1 MKNISRI
8 ILAVSMCLCLS
19 VTAFAA
25 PLDRYEIDDT
35 TESVTIYGSVEGAGY
50 LDPIAIEVLNA
61 GVELSK
67 DDVHTTESVKEDFI
81 HITQLLA
88 DKNGGYKLQIDMS
101 GHDADFYTVRVNGV
115 TGENKFFFATS
126 ATKTTELGRI
136 KLMCN
141 SAQQVAVTRLVTALD
156 STNPDSTLINMFNI
170 TDELVDE
177 VDAKNLATALYNVVR
192 ADAASVD
199 SPANFKKA
207 VEKAT
212 HLAAMNEGKGDA
224 GLYGDEL
231 GISAEDQKVYAE
243 ELSKE
248 AKASFVADYFKD
260 KALLTVEAAK
270 EAYEKGLILAYAE
283 SIDSLADVTKIIESY
298 GDTIGVDMSDYK
310 KLKSTEKQEL
320 AEYITEKSGLDTLDA
335 LKKAINDKIED
346 IADNRSSGGS
356 GGSGGGGGGGGGSY
370 VPSGTQGFSP
380 VTDPAT
386 ITGFADM
393 AGSEWAIEAVNSL
406 SDKGIVSG
414 VGDKMFAPTRNI
426 TREEMLTMLLRAY
439 GVDVAG
445 AATDKFADVE
455 AGSWYA
461 PYVAKGVELGVTD
474 GVSAAEFGTG
484 KNITRQ
490 EAAAMASRIAKA
502 FGKTLTS
509 ESEAFAD
516 DAEIASWA
524 KTAVYELKNA
534 GVIGGVGDN
543 NFAPA
548 GTCTRA
554 QAAQIIYQ
562 LIK

>member
-1 MKNISRI
+1 MKNISKI

-19 VTAFAA
+19 ITAFAA

-61 GVELSK
+61 GVELKK

-81 HITQLLA
+81 HITQVLA
-88 DKNGGYKLQIDMS
+88 DKNGGYKLEIDMS
-101 GHDADFYTVRVNGV
+101 GHDADFYAVRVNGV
-115 TGENKFFFATS
+115 TGENKFFFATT
-126 ATKTTELGRI
+126 ATKNTELGKI

-141 SAQQVAVTRLVTALD
+141 SAQTVAVTRLVAALD
-156 STNPDSTLINMFNI
+156 STNPDSTLINMFGI
-170 TDELVDE
+170 TEELVDE
-177 VDAKNLATALYNVVR
+177 VDAKNLATALYNIVR
-192 ADAASVD
+192 EDSAAVASA
-199 SPANFKKA
+199 ANFKKA

-212 HLAAMNEGKGDA
+212 HLAAMNDGKGDA

-231 GISAEDQKVYAE
+231 GISEENQKVYAE

-248 AKASFVADYFKD
+248 AKASFVADYFKG
-260 KALLTVEAAK
+260 KALLTTDAAK
-270 EAYEKGLILAYAE
+270 KAYEEGLILAYAS
-283 SIDSLADVTKIIESY
+283 SIDALADVTKIVESY
-298 GDTIGVDMSDYK
+298 GKEIGVDMSDYN

-320 AEYITEKSGLDTLDA
+320 AEYITEKSGFDTLDD
-335 LKKAINDKIED
+335 LKKAINDKIKD
-346 IADNRSSGGS
+346 ILKGKSSGGSS
-356 GGSGGGGGGGGGSY
+356 GGSGGGGGGSF
-370 VPSGTQGFSP
+370 VPSGSQGFTP

-386 ITGFADM
+386 ITGFTDM
-393 AGSEWAIEAVNSL
+393 ADSAWAIEAVNSL

-414 VGDKMFAPTRNI
+414 VGDHMFAPARNI

-439 GVDVAG
+439 GVDVTG
-445 AATDKFADVE
+445 SATDKFADVD
-455 AGSWYA
+455 AGAWYA

-474 GVSAAEFGTG
+474 GISATEFGTG

-502 FGKTLTS
+502 FGKSFTS
-509 ESEAFAD
+509 ESETFAD

-543 NFAPA
+543 KFAPA
-548 GTCTRA
+548 GNCTRA

>member
-1 MKNISRI
+1 MMKNKSKI

-19 VTAFAA
+19 ITAFAA

-61 GVELSK
+61 GVELKK

-88 DKNGGYKLQIDMS
+88 DKNGGYKLEIDMS
-101 GHDADFYTVRVNGV
+101 GRDADFYTVRVNGV

-126 ATKTTELGRI
+126 ATKNTELGKI

-141 SAQQVAVTRLVTALD
+141 SNQTVAVTRLVAALD
-156 STNPDSTLINMFNI
+156 SKNPDSTIINMFGV
-170 TDELVDE
+170 TEDLVDE
-177 VDAKNLATALYNVVR
+177 VDAKNLATALYNIVK
-192 ADAASVD
+192 ADASVLET
-199 SPANFKKA
+199 PANFKKA
-207 VEKAT
+207 VETAT

-231 GISAEDQKVYAE
+231 GVSKEDQKVYAE

-248 AKASFVADYFKD
+248 AKAAFINDNFKG
-260 KALLTVEAAK
+260 KTLLTVADAK
-270 EAYEKGLILAYAE
+270 EAYEDGLIVAYAS

-298 GDTIGVDMSDYK
+298 GEEIGVDMSDYK
-310 KLKSTEKQEL
+310 KLKSTEKQKL
-320 AEYITEKSGLDTLDA
+320 AEYITEKSGLDTLDE
-335 LKKAINDKIED
+335 LKKAINDKVDD
-346 IADNRSSGGS
+346 IIDDRSS
-356 GGSGGGGGGGGGSY
+356 GGSGGGGGGGSFGGGS
-370 VPSGTQGFSP
+370 VPSGSQGFSP
-380 VTDPAT
+380 VIDPDI
-386 ITGFADM
+386 ITGFTDM
-393 AGSEWAIEAVNSL
+393 AGSEWALEAVNSL
-406 SDKGIVSG
+406 NDKGIVSG
-414 VGDKMFAPTRNI
+414 VGDRMFAPQRNI

-439 GVDVAG
+439 GVDVSG
-445 AATDKFADVE
+445 AATDKFSDVE
-455 AGSWYA
+455 EGSWYA
-461 PYVAKGVELGVTD
+461 PYVAKGLELGVTE
-474 GVSAAEFGTG
+474 GISATEFGTG

-490 EAAAMASRIAKA
+490 EAAAMSNRIAKA
-502 FGKTLTS
+502 FGKTFS
-509 ESEAFAD
+509 AEAPVFGD
-516 DAEIASWA
+516 DLEIADWA

-543 NFAPA
+543 KFAPL
-548 GTCTRA
+548 GNCTRA

>member
-1 MKNISRI
+1 MKNISKI

-19 VTAFAA
+19 ITAFAA

-61 GVELSK
+61 GVELKK
-67 DDVHTTESVKEDFI
+67 DDVHTTESVKENFI

-88 DKNGGYKLQIDMS
+88 DKSGGYKLEIDMS
-101 GHDADFYTVRVNGV
+101 GRDADFYTVRVNGV
-115 TGENKFFFATS
+115 TGENKFFFATT
-126 ATKTTELGRI
+126 ATKNTELGKI

-141 SAQQVAVTRLVTALD
+141 SNQTVAVTRLVAALD
-156 STNPDSTLINMFNI
+156 STNPDSTLINMFGI

-177 VDAKNLATALYNVVR
+177 VDAKNLATALYNIVKE
-192 ADAASVD
+192 DATTLGSA
-199 SPANFKKA
+199 ANFKKA

-231 GISAEDQKVYAE
+231 GISAENQKVYAE

-248 AKASFVADYFKD
+248 AKASFVADYFKG
-260 KALLTVEAAK
+260 KALLTTDAAK
-270 EAYEKGLILAYAE
+270 KAYEDGLILAYAS
-283 SIDSLADVTKIIESY
+283 SIDALADVTKIVESY
-298 GDTIGVDMSDYK
+298 GKEIGVDMSDYN

-320 AEYITEKSGLDTLDA
+320 AEYITEKSGLDTLDE
-335 LKKAINDKIED
+335 LKKAINDKVDD
-346 IADNRSSGGS
+346 ILDNRSSGGS
-356 GGSGGGGGGGGGSY
+356 SGGGGGGGGGSF
-370 VPSGTQGFSP
+370 VPSGSQGFTP

-386 ITGFADM
+386 ITGFTDM
-393 AGSEWAIEAVNSL
+393 TGSEWAIEAVNSL

-414 VGDKMFAPTRNI
+414 VGDHMFAPARNI

-439 GVDVAG
+439 GVEVAG
-445 AATDKFADVE
+445 SATDKFADVD
-455 AGSWYA
+455 AGAWYA
-461 PYVAKGVELGVTD
+461 PYVAKAVELGVTSGITD
-474 GVSAAEFGTG
+474 TEFGTG
-484 KNITRQ
+484 KNISRQ

-502 FGKTLTS
+502 FGKSFTS
-509 ESEAFAD
+509 ESETFAD

-543 NFAPA
+543 KFAPA